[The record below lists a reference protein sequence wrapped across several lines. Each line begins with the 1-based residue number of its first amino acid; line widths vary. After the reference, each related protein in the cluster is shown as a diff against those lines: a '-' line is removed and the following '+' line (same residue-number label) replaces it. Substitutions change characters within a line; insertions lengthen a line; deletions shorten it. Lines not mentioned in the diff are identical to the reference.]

1 MEEAFYIWKRANE
14 VRKKCQGIH
23 AWVVVPDILFHSLFE
38 TFNLIRQLFSVLPL
52 IYVSVLFFRYAYF
65 VYHEIPSYSGKYIL

>member
-1 MEEAFYIWKRANE
+1 M
-14 VRKKCQGIH
+14 
-23 AWVVVPDILFHSLFE
+23 PDILFHSLFE
-38 TFNLIRQLFSVLPL
+38 MFNLIRQLFSVLPL